1 MRSMWNKDQP
11 PSEDDT
17 NVTQTLVKEKTL
29 EEADAKITNLIR
41 ILPLIAINFHAFK
54 DDYGLP
60 IEGINPHKIK
70 SKYVQEVELKE
81 VFGEAWGR
89 SMYFFTDCHNA

>member
-1 MRSMWNKDQP
+1 
-11 PSEDDT
+11 
-17 NVTQTLVKEKTL
+17 VTQTLVKEKTL

-81 VFGEAWGR
+81 VFGEA
-89 SMYFFTDCHNA
+89 